1 VIAKWIYIF
10 FFGYVHIIVE
20 GFFLERFINT
30 CIDKGIVLLDIK
42 KEKNTIFR
50 AKIIRTDFKKIINIA
65 KRMNCKIRVSKK
77 VGIPFLLNRYKKRK
91 IFVIAVSVI
100 AIFLFSITRF
110 IWNIEV
116 FGLENTSYDDVITT
130 VNDNGIEIGK
140 LKSNINLEKIINQ
153 IRLERDD
160 IAWVGIKLKGT
171 NALITIV
178 ETIKQPEIIDRNEV
192 CNIIS
197 NKDAIISK
205 IVVQNGTARV
215 KVGDIVKEGDILVE
229 GIIEGQYTGNRYVHS
244 EADIYANIFY
254 EKERKESFIQEVEI
268 KTGNMEKK
276 NEIYINNFKINF
288 NKRVSKFQNYDT
300 IRTYKK
306 LKFFSNYYFP
316 VELVRVTNVEI
327 QKEYKVY
334 TEEELKNK
342 IIEDLEEELNRI
354 IDTSKYSNI
363 NKNVIT
369 EGENDG
375 IKVKLI
381 YKVQE
386 KIGNKQ
392 K

>member
-1 VIAKWIYIF
+1 MIAKWIYIF